1 MLFLAV
7 FCGFLAENIREHVVE
22 KRREQQFVKSLVQ
35 DIKLDL
41 KNLDSLDKGWA
52 IDYNNA
58 SKEKDLLA
66 GNDVITNSV
75 PAFNLWDTSTG
86 WDDFVPSDGTIQELK
101 SSGGLRLITKRTVVD
116 CIMAYQRAVDQ
127 TKSYNMALTDRQL
140 NTLMRNELFDVITIY
155 NQKGQGKIPLLS
167 TDKTLRNRAF
177 GYISSWQGSF
187 KWLRYFGDQVRN
199 RGMGL
204 LSEIKKQYGIL

>member
-1 MLFLAV
+1 MEIHQHSKPPHSEQGHKKWHHYIWEFLMLFLAV

-75 PAFNLWDTSTG
+75 PALNLWDTSTG

-101 SSGGLRLITKRTVVD
+101 SS
-116 CIMAYQRAVDQ
+116 
-127 TKSYNMALTDRQL
+127 
-140 NTLMRNELFDVITIY
+140 
-155 NQKGQGKIPLLS
+155 
-167 TDKTLRNRAF
+167 
-177 GYISSWQGSF
+177 
-187 KWLRYFGDQVRN
+187 
-199 RGMGL
+199 
-204 LSEIKKQYGIL
+204 EI